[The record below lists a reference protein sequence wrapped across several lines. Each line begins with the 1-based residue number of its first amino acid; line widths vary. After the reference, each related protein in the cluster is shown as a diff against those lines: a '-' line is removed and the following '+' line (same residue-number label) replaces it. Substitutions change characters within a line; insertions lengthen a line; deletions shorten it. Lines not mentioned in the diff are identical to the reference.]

1 MAASALLFTALSE
14 GTIKPHIPPR
24 FVSTQTLEDAIAAA
38 LSGKTSSYV
47 SSYFILVPASALDL
61 LQHLFQCLFLIF
73 STCSVWPRFWPVLC
87 SLFLLFLLSNAQP
100 GLPGHT
106 WIQCS
111 FCSDFG
117 CVTVAQC
124 HRSQAWAQP
133 CYKDWNNLLEHWT
146 SRAGQGS
153 QPGLCF
159 PSSIWQPQTVIPPS
173 PQLPFPWRWWCRG
186 FLQWSFGLFPDLAN
200 SIPWY
205 LSPMRTSAVSME
217 IVPAFIFIPQMS
229 CKDEHWIY

>member
-1 MAASALLFTALSE
+1 M
-14 GTIKPHIPPR
+14 P
-24 FVSTQTLEDAIAAA
+24 
-38 LSGKTSSYV
+38 
-47 SSYFILVPASALDL
+47 L
-61 LQHLFQCLFLIF
+61 LQLFLAKHQAMFLPILSWF
-73 STCSVWPRFWPVLC
+73 LLLPLTYSSTCSSVCFSS
-87 SLFLLFLLSNAQP
+87 SLPAVSDHAFDLSSALVCLLFLLSNAQP

-117 CVTVAQC
+117 CVAVAQC